1 MRRNNMG
8 SIIDGKKIAGELRQ
22 EFKDKVKNLKD
33 DGRVPGLS
41 VILVGDDPAS
51 QTYVS
56 MKEKDAEEI
65 GIYSDMHYLEKDTTQ
80 KELLNLI
87 DYLNN

>member
-1 MRRNNMG
+1 
-8 SIIDGKKIAGELRQ
+8 
-22 EFKDKVKNLKD
+22 
-33 DGRVPGLS
+33 
-41 VILVGDDPAS
+41 
-51 QTYVS
+51 

-87 DYLNN
+87 DYLNSDKKIDIFNIRKNYTRVSGINITTDIFCILDAKLKYHREKDKDDFKVIFGKLI